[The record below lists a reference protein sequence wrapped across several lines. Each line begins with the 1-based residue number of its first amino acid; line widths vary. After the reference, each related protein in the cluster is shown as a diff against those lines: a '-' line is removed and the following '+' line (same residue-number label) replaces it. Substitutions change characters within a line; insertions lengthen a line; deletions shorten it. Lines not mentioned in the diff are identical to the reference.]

1 MQEIHVVGAAIR
13 KENRILAAQRS
24 SSMSSPLK
32 WEFPGGK
39 VEVGESH
46 AQALKREI
54 FEELGVDIMVGNFID
69 SGCSEADGKK
79 IILHVYE
86 AELLRG
92 IPAAREHAQIKWIEI
107 PEIMKLDWAQPDIP
121 ACRELLKG
129 FKTYNMRV

>member
-1 MQEIHVVGAAIR
+1 MQEIHVVGAAIM

-24 SSMSSPLK
+24 SAMNSPLK

-39 VEVGESH
+39 VEAGESH
-46 AQALKREI
+46 AQALKREVT
-54 FEELGVDIMVGNFID
+54 EELGVDILVGNFID
-69 SGCSEADGKK
+69 SGCSEVNGNK

-92 IPAAREHAQIKWIEI
+92 IPAAKEHAQLKWIEI

-121 ACRELLKG
+121 ACRELLKR
-129 FKTYNMRV
+129 FKMFSMRV